1 MSTTMSLMMLMSTVS
16 VSVANTNTGLV
27 PSPIE
32 TGAVV
37 DPNNMDASVSQ
48 INEEEYQE
56 DSKYTS
62 IVTDAKLYVYH
73 TRGGGSVKLTAQNH
87 VEKFFPIGS
96 GYRVFNAEANDGWV
110 FKGWNY
116 SLTKEGEDL
125 GNPKSLLGYYTFS
138 KDRTDLRIEY
148 DKTSK
153 TISVNRI
160 KSHGE
165 VAGRPVIYSL
175 RAKFNPTIEATS
187 EENGTISDIGK
198 IDLDWGTSKSYNI
211 TAKDGYIIS
220 DIIVDGDHISEG
232 KGKNTFKYTFDKVV
246 KPHKINVR
254 FEMVKEEPKNPKN
267 PKAPQNPKEPKEP
280 KNPQNPKEPKT
291 PKKPQNPGKSSSRN
305 RRSTYHPVKRGS
317 RIAGKDR
324 IDTAIEISKKYYNK
338 SDSVLVVRSDLF
350 PDSMTSST
358 LAKLKDAPILLNPSK
373 ELDKRVSDEIKRL
386 GAKEIIVVGGK
397 ASISDQVINSLSA
410 FDADKNVER
419 ISGTDRYET
428 SEKVARKVM
437 TIAKN
442 SGKAVVASGED
453 FPDALTAGAFASR
466 EGYPILL
473 VRKNDIPNQIK
484 RALTDLGIKETY
496 IAGGYKMVSK
506 SVESNIPKAI
516 ERLAGKNRYETSIE
530 IAKSKFKNSTETFVA
545 SGEGFA
551 DALVISPIAGKY
563 NASVLLVNKTDNND
577 KVKDY
582 ISNFGIDR
590 ITGVGGES
598 SIPEKVLYGLIK

>member
-1 MSTTMSLMMLMSTVS
+1 MKLKSKFMSTTMSLMMLVSTVS
-16 VSVANTNTGLV
+16 VSMANTNTGPV

-32 TGAVV
+32 AGAVV
-37 DPNNMDASVSQ
+37 DPKNVDASVSP

-56 DSKYTS
+56 DLKYTS

-73 TRGGGSVKLTAQNH
+73 TKDGGSVELIDQNL
-87 VEKFFPIGS
+87 VGETFPIGT
-96 GYRVFNAEANDGWV
+96 GYRVFNAKESDGWV

-116 SLTKEGEDL
+116 SLTKDGKDL
-125 GNPKSLLGYYTFS
+125 GNPKSFLGYYTFS
-138 KDRTDLRIEY
+138 KDRKSLSIEY
-148 DKTSK
+148 DKTSR

-160 KSHGE
+160 KSHVE
-165 VAGRPVIYSL
+165 VVGQPVIYSV

-187 EENGTISDIGK
+187 EENGTISDKGK

-267 PKAPQNPKEPKEP
+267 PKA
-280 KNPQNPKEPKT
+280 PQNPKEPKT

>member
-1 MSTTMSLMMLMSTVS
+1 MSTTMSLMMLVSTVS
-16 VSVANTNTGLV
+16 VSMANTNTGPV

-32 TGAVV
+32 AGAVV
-37 DPNNMDASVSQ
+37 DPKNVDASVSP

-56 DSKYTS
+56 DLKYTS

-73 TRGGGSVKLTAQNH
+73 TKDGGSVELIDQNL
-87 VEKFFPIGS
+87 VGETFPIGT
-96 GYRVFNAEANDGWV
+96 GYRVFNAKESDGWV

-116 SLTKEGEDL
+116 SLTKDGKDL
-125 GNPKSLLGYYTFS
+125 GNPKSFLGYYTFS
-138 KDRTDLRIEY
+138 KDRKSLSIEY
-148 DKTSK
+148 DKTSR

-160 KSHGE
+160 KSHVE
-165 VAGRPVIYSL
+165 VVGQPVIYSV

-187 EENGTISDIGK
+187 EENGTISDKGK

-267 PKAPQNPKEPKEP
+267 PKA
-280 KNPQNPKEPKT
+280 PQNPKEPKT